1 MNTLCRTALAA
12 AALAV
17 SSSCWA
23 ADKVIGITYYIEHPV
38 VVDLLK
44 GFKDSLKAE
53 GIEDGK
59 GYRFETQSAQGSPV
73 TAAQIAKKFAG
84 EPLDLILTLSTPS
97 SQAMVSAVKDKPIVF
112 AGVTDPLGAKLV
124 ANMEKPGGN
133 VTGSKDAPPFD
144 KVFELIRTTIPNL
157 KTVGIL
163 YNAGEANSKSQVDQI
178 RLLAKAA
185 GVEVFEAT
193 VAKPSDVQ
201 GAAQSF
207 AGKVQAIFCP
217 NDGTV
222 ISNFEVLNRV
232 QLETRIPVFAADVST
247 VNRGAVAGIGASFY
261 QGGLNAGRIA
271 ADILKRGK
279 KAGDI
284 AVVVPDRFDTAVNV
298 KTQQVIGLA
307 IPESIRQG
315 AKLLGQ

>member
-1 MNTLCRTALAA
+1 MNTLRAAVLAA
-12 AALAV
+12 AALAA
-17 SSSCWA
+17 STPCWA
-23 ADKVIGITYYIEHPV
+23 ADKLIGITYYIEHPV
-38 VVDLLK
+38 VAELLK
-44 GFKDSLKAE
+44 GFKDRLKAE

-59 GYRFETQSAQGSPV
+59 GYRFETQSAQGSPI

-84 EPLDLILTLSTPS
+84 EPFDLILALSTPS
-97 SQAMVSAVKDKPIVF
+97 SQAMVSAVRDKPVVF

-124 ANMEKPGGN
+124 ANLEKPGGN

-144 KVFELIRTTIPNL
+144 RVFQLIRTTVPNL
-157 KTVGIL
+157 KTIGII
-163 YNAGEANSKSQVDQI
+163 YNAGEANSKSQVEQI
-178 RLLAKAA
+178 RQLAKAA

-201 GAAQSF
+201 AAAQSF
-207 AGKVQAIFCP
+207 AGKVQAVFCP

-247 VNRGAVAGIGASFY
+247 VNRGAVAGIGTSFY

-271 ADILKRGK
+271 AEILKHGR

-284 AVVVPDRFDTAVNV
+284 AVAIPERFDTAVNV
-298 KTQQVIGLA
+298 KTQQAIGLA
-307 IPESIRQG
+307 IPESVRQS